1 MRELKE
7 HTPTHANTSSEH
19 LNNST
24 SKKAFLFSL
33 LDLQAEKSTGALSS
47 SLSSQGRQCR
57 VGVEFH
63 EAKNYA
69 RWLLVTVWN
78 MGLKKGWQCL

>member
-1 MRELKE
+1 ME
-7 HTPTHANTSSEH
+7 
-19 LNNST
+19 
-24 SKKAFLFSL
+24 
-33 LDLQAEKSTGALSS
+33 SS
-47 SLSSQGRQCR
+47 SDNAEECK

-69 RWLLVTVWN
+69 RWLLVTVWKLV